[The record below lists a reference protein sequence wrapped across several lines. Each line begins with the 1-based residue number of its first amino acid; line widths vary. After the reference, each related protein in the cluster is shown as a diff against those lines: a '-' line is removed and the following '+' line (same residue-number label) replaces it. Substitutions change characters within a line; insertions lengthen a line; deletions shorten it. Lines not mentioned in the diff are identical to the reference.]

1 MNFKLYDN
9 FTFDDHYDL
18 APLQKSIT
26 FMNLDD
32 ARNSIGR
39 WGLLR
44 TPRGVPLHHP
54 IVTRV

>member
-1 MNFKLYDN
+1 MIFKLYDN
-9 FTFDDHYDL
+9 STFDDHYDL

-44 TPRGVPLHHP
+44 TPRGFPSITPL
-54 IVTRV
+54 